1 MEYVRSKSRGDDDGD
16 GDGDDDGLST
26 SEAYRVVSQLSLPLK
41 WPLRHSGLGLSPE
54 VHTRKRLLYD
64 IACVG
69 TPYNRL

>member
-16 GDGDDDGLST
+16 GGDNGLST

-54 VHTRKRLLYD
+54 VHTRKRLLYSVRHSVSL
-64 IACVG
+64 A
-69 TPYNRL
+69 PA